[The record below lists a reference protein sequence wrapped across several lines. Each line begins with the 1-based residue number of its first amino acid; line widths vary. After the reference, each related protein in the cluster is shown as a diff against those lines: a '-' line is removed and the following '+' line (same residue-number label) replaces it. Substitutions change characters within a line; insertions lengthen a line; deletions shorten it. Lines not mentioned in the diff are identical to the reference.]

1 MDEEKNE
8 ILCRLIIELA
18 NGNADA
24 LGEIYK
30 MIGKNLFLI
39 ANRSF
44 NNKADVEDAVQSFCF
59 NLYKKSKKFKYSKN
73 AYAWLI
79 CVFKNEIKNKL
90 KQKSKEIPILD
101 KIDYS
106 MSETSPD
113 YLDNYIFIRD
123 VLASLTPF
131 ESKIVEMRFIEG
143 HNLDYIAK
151 KLHKTEGTIRY
162 HIEKIK
168 TKIKN
173 EE

>member
-24 LGEIYK
+24 LGEIYQ

-79 CVFKNEIKNKL
+79 CVFKNEIKIKL
-90 KQKSKEIPILD
+90 
-101 KIDYS
+101 Y
-106 MSETSPD
+106 
-113 YLDNYIFIRD
+113 R
-123 VLASLTPF
+123 
-131 ESKIVEMRFIEG
+131 
-143 HNLDYIAK
+143 
-151 KLHKTEGTIRY
+151 
-162 HIEKIK
+162 
-168 TKIKN
+168 
-173 EE
+173 

>member
-8 ILCRLIIELA
+8 ILCHLINELA
-18 NGNADA
+18 KGNSDA

-30 MIGKNLFLI
+30 ILGKNLFLV
-39 ANRSF
+39 ANKYF
-44 NNKADVEDAVQSFCF
+44 NNKHDVEDAVQSFCF

-90 KQKSKEIPILD
+90 KQKSKELPILNE
-101 KIDYS
+101 IEYS
-106 MSETSPD
+106 ASESTPD
-113 YLDNYIFIRD
+113 YLDNYVFIHD
-123 VLASLTPF
+123 ILNSLDSF
-131 ESKIVEMRFIEG
+131 ERKIVEMRFIEG

-151 KLHKTEGTIRY
+151 KLHKSESTIRY
-162 HIEKIK
+162 HIEKIR

-173 EE
+173 YE